1 MNFVKQSA
9 FYLSYKI
16 VKNIDSLKLLSGSLE
31 TYITGKS
38 VYTQFRAFFW
48 FFLDLICS
56 KEDQIL

>member
-16 VKNIDSLKLLSGSLE
+16 VKYIDSLKLLSGSLE
-31 TYITGKS
+31 TYIIGKN
-38 VYTQFRAFFW
+38 VYTQFRSFFW
-48 FFLDLICS
+48 SFLDLICS